1 MLDDQA
7 RLLIDQI
14 TSSGYPGFAA
24 MTVLEARETLV
35 ELRALAGP
43 PEPILTAEAD
53 VLVPGG
59 TVPLRVYTPAG
70 DAPLPVVV
78 YFHGGG
84 FVCGGLDTID
94 GPLRALANRSGCAVV
109 SVGYRLAP
117 EHRFPTAHEDA
128 YAATE
133 WVAANA
139 ARLSV
144 DPNRIAVAGD
154 SCGGNLAAAVSLMAR
169 DRGGPHIMFQALIY
183 PMLDPACD
191 SASQREFGEGF
202 LVTRADLRWFWR
214 HYLRVPED
222 ALSPLAAPL
231 LVQGLEGLPAALVV
245 TAEYDPLRD
254 EGEAYAD
261 RLATAGVSVV
271 ATRYAGLIHACFQM
285 GGVIDRSRSVI
296 DDVARAL
303 HAGLR
308 VDGAPARTTSGSGG
322 DPEVNSQRGR
332 DTRRHRR

>member
-1 MLDDQA
+1 MTLDQQA
-7 RLLIDQI
+7 RDLIDQL

-24 MTVLEARETLV
+24 MTVPEARQTLV

-43 PEPILTAEAD
+43 PEPIATADAE
-53 VLVPGG
+53 VPVPGG
-59 TVPLRVYTPAG
+59 VVPLRVYRPVG
-70 DAPLPVVV
+70 EAPLPVVV

-94 GPLRALANRSGCAVV
+94 APVRALANRAGCAVV

-139 ARLSV
+139 AGLAV
-144 DPNRIAVAGD
+144 DPDRLAVAGD
-154 SCGGNLAAAVSLMAR
+154 SCGGNLATSVALMAR
-169 DRGGPHIMFQALIY
+169 ERGGPDVIFQALVY

-191 SASQREFGEGF
+191 SDSQREFGEGF

-214 HYLRVPED
+214 HYLSSPDDAVD
-222 ALSPLAAPL
+222 ALASPLAATR
-231 LVQGLEGLPAALVV
+231 LEGLPPALVV

-254 EGEAYAD
+254 EGEAYAE
-261 RLATAGVSVV
+261 RLSAAGVSVT
-271 ATRYAGLIHACFQM
+271 AKRYVGLIHACFQM

-296 DDVARAL
+296 DDVARSLRTAL
-303 HAGLR
+303 MPEE
-308 VDGAPARTTSGSGG
+308 APAATSGSGA
-322 DPEVNSQRGR
+322 QAA
-332 DTRRHRR
+332 TRPRRSPA

>member
-1 MLDDQA
+1 LTLDQQA
-7 RLLIDQI
+7 RLLIDQL

-24 MTVLEARETLV
+24 MTVPEARETLV

-43 PEPILTAEAD
+43 PEPIATNDAEVA
-53 VLVPGG
+53 VAGG
-59 TVPLRVYTPAG
+59 IVPLRVYTPAG
-70 DAPLPVVV
+70 QAPLPAVV

-94 GPLRALANRSGCAVV
+94 APLRALANRSGCAVV

-139 ARLSV
+139 DGLGVDADRL
-144 DPNRIAVAGD
+144 AVAGD
-154 SCGGNLAAAVSLMAR
+154 SCGGNLATSVALMAR
-169 DRGGPHIMFQALIY
+169 ERGGPDLVFQALVY

-191 SASQREFGEGF
+191 SASQHEFGEGF
-202 LVTRADLRWFWR
+202 LFTRADLQWFWR
-214 HYLRVPED
+214 HYLSGPED
-222 ALSPLAAPL
+222 AVDPLAAPL
-231 LVQGLEGLPAALVV
+231 LARRLEGLPPALIV

-254 EGEAYAD
+254 EGEAHAD
-261 RLATAGVSVV
+261 RLAEAGVPVT
-271 ATRYAGLIHACFQM
+271 AKRYDGLIHACFQM

-303 HAGLR
+303 RTGLR
-308 VDGAPARTTSGSGG
+308 VDGTPARTTSA
-322 DPEVNSQRGR
+322 
-332 DTRRHRR
+332 